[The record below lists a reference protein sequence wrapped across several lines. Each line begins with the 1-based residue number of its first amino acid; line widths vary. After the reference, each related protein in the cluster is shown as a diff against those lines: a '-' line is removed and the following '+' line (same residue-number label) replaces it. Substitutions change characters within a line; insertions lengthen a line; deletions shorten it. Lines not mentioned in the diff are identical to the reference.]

1 MAANRSLPVVEAS
14 GCPSSGGHSAPFCVP
29 DVDMLGFPD
38 QSLPDLLANLPD
50 PPNPPDLS
58 DHRSSRLGPTSP
70 TQLASDGDDEV
81 MPLSDIGQGPSVLRK
96 GGISDSYDDNSDIVA
111 ASDDD
116 NYALSRQDKGKA
128 PETAYLLFASER
140 GPNPESYRETAA
152 NLQQAPNPTEPLME
166 DKRLSNLIEIAT
178 NADDSESSSRTT
190 QSGTEDAS
198 YPSSVFEEPQDHHP
212 AATAS
217 ASDAQAMSWKQKQ
230 KQKIDPEAETR
241 PFPDA
246 SEEEKSFQPLRL
258 GDPGWE
264 KSAGRPPQK
273 LPIRFRD
280 AVGRN
285 FLFPWEKAKTW
296 AGMKGLVQSCFI
308 HVDVVGPHVMA
319 GRYDL
324 SINLPFPMDSASE
337 ILSPGTPLSP
347 GPSQASTS
355 AAETL
360 NSSAAAG
367 SSSTPDASN
376 GANSSQKQQPKSS
389 FVVLPE
395 LWEDTIE
402 PGMVVVQHMWPFQ
415 TPNYIAQPGQP
426 TPPQPHYHGPP
437 PPSTRGR
444 GAAHGRGRGGAA
456 MFGGRGG
463 AGAGLFG
470 THAPHHVPRTPIII
484 VNDPPLRGKTRKR
497 QDRRFLR
504 VGLLMLP
511 NCCLADPDIREDNP
525 STV

>member
-1 MAANRSLPVVEAS
+1 MAVNRSLPVVEAS
-14 GCPSSGGHSAPFCVP
+14 ECPSSSGHSAPFCVP
-29 DVDMLGFPD
+29 DVDMLGSPD
-38 QSLPDLLANLPD
+38 QTLPDLLANLPD

-58 DHRSSRLGPTSP
+58 DHRGSRLGPTSP
-70 TQLASDGDDEV
+70 TQLASDGDDKA
-81 MPLSDIGQGPSVLRK
+81 MALSNISQGPSVLRK
-96 GGISDSYDDNSDIVA
+96 GGTYDNYDDDDVVA
-111 ASDDD
+111 APDDD
-116 NYALSRQDKGKA
+116 NDVLSHQDKGKA

-140 GPNPESYRETAA
+140 GPNTESYQEAA
-152 NLQQAPNPTEPLME
+152 ADMQQAPNPTEPLMVDE
-166 DKRLSNLIEIAT
+166 RLSNLVTTAT
-178 NADDSESSSRTT
+178 NADDSSSRTT

-198 YPSSVFEEPQDHHP
+198 YPSSVFEEPQDHNS

-217 ASDAQAMSWKQKQ
+217 ASDDQALSWKQKQ
-230 KQKIDPEAETR
+230 KQKIDPEAETG
-241 PFPDA
+241 PISDA
-246 SEEEKSFQPLRL
+246 SGEEKPFQPLRL

-308 HVDVVGPHVMA
+308 HVDIVGPHVMA

-337 ILSPGTPLSP
+337 ILSPGTPLSL

-355 AAETL
+355 EAETP
-360 NSSAAAG
+360 SPSAAAAAG
-367 SSSTPDASN
+367 SSSTPDTSN
-376 GANSSQKQQPKSS
+376 GANSSQQQQQQQPKSS

-426 TPPQPHYHGPP
+426 TPPQPHYHHVPP
-437 PPSTRGR
+437 PPQSTRGR
-444 GAAHGRGRGGAA
+444 GAAHGRGRGGGGAA

-463 AGAGLFG
+463 GAGAGGVFG
-470 THAPHHVPRTPIII
+470 VHRTPIII

-497 QDRRFLR
+497 QDR
-504 VGLLMLP
+504 
-511 NCCLADPDIREDNP
+511 
-525 STV
+525 

>member
-1 MAANRSLPVVEAS
+1 MAANRGLPVVEAS
-14 GCPSSGGHSAPFCVP
+14 ECSSSGHSAPFCVP
-29 DVDMLGFPD
+29 DVDILGSPD
-38 QSLPDLLANLPD
+38 QSSLDLLANLPD

-58 DHRSSRLGPTSP
+58 DHRSSRRGPTSP
-70 TQLASDGDDEV
+70 RQLASVGDDEL
-81 MPLSDIGQGPSVLRK
+81 MAPSDIDQGPSVLQAR
-96 GGISDSYDDNSDIVA
+96 GIYGSH
-111 ASDDD
+111 DDD
-116 NYALSRQDKGKA
+116 DISAADGDDAISRQDKGKG
-128 PETAYLLFASER
+128 PESAYLLLASDR
-140 GPNPESYRETAA
+140 GPDAESYQEALA
-152 NLQQAPNPTEPLME
+152 NLPQAPNPTEPHIE
-166 DKRLSNLIEIAT
+166 DERLSNLMETAT
-178 NADDSESSSRTT
+178 NADDPESSSRTT

-198 YPSSVFEEPQDHHP
+198 YPSSVFEEPQDHNP
-212 AATAS
+212 TATAS
-217 ASDAQAMSWKQKQ
+217 ASDDQVKSWKQKQ
-230 KQKIDPEAETR
+230 KQKIDPEAETGS
-241 PFPDA
+241 FSDA
-246 SEEEKSFQPLRL
+246 SGEEKPFQPLQL

-264 KSAGRPPQK
+264 RSAGRPPQK

-337 ILSPGTPLSP
+337 ILAPGTPLSP

-355 AAETL
+355 AAETPS
-360 NSSAAAG
+360 SSAAAG
-367 SSSTPDASN
+367 STSTPGPSN
-376 GANSSQKQQPKSS
+376 GANSSQPQPKSS

-395 LWEDTIE
+395 LWEDTVE

-426 TPPQPHYHGPP
+426 TPPQPHYHVPP
-437 PPSTRGR
+437 PPARGR
-444 GAAHGRGRGGAA
+444 GAARGRGRGAA

-463 AGAGLFG
+463 AGANVFG
-470 THAPHHVPRTPIII
+470 THAPLPGSRTPIII

-497 QDRRFLR
+497 QDR
-504 VGLLMLP
+504 
-511 NCCLADPDIREDNP
+511 
-525 STV
+525 